1 MRRQQLPS
9 KSNNSKIQTKNDVMI
24 RQNTATLYGIYFAT
38 SNTDFLLKEKK
49 TRFSVRPSVILNE
62 DRKTVIFD
70 YSAVKGTDESS
81 IFDGFFRGISVGVT
95 LTVDGGIETTCNFI
109 NEITGVPIT
118 NFADTYTIVKTD
130 VDKKIIIATK
140 ETGISSTTAVVF
152 PGNHFINLPQFTKT
166 TVSESSTPIR
176 KILNLLPSQ
185 SLSHLG
191 IMSGSILEFKKTS
204 KNNNRFTV
212 KSIYTENGIECVEVE
227 EPITQED
234 ATQNQII
241 MSVYGEE
248 PITQGQ
254 EAPPLFPAPDLQVR
268 PIYNNPNNTTWPRI
282 NTCCPCMSCLLG
294 CIRQAESGRG
304 YKTDPVLDPGE
315 FPGSYP
321 IGPDPSQIPDGSILR
336 GCNPPCTDGG
346 TDCGPYQIDEANFI
360 QDICDSAGPC
370 SNGDGGYDGPL
381 GNNRCCEVCQ
391 SGFGMQDYVCP
402 GDKYPDTNAGKIACC
417 KEKDRRARLLIDCY
431 QRRWT
436 RNNSCLGNGDT
447 PNPIDPGAGNCYLCE
462 DIGRMHQ
469 GGQCG
474 HQNPSV
480 FNNGYW
486 TKVKKCMQTNCS
498 YRKRDNGDGTFTEF
512 CQDLIRTPDYGYPG
526 PQYPDPRNVPG
537 FYPTGP
543 DTTPYDPTT
552 P

>member
-109 NEITGVPIT
+109 NETNGVPIT
-118 NFADTYTIVKTD
+118 NFADTYTIVKID

-152 PGNHFINLPQFTKT
+152 PGNYFINLPQFTKT
-166 TVSESSTPIR
+166 TVNESSTPIR

-204 KNNNRFTV
+204 KNNSKFTV
-212 KSIYTENGIECVEVE
+212 KSIYTENGIECIEVE

-248 PITQGQ
+248 PITEGSS
-254 EAPPLFPAPDLQVR
+254 APPVLPAPIAIAGIQ
-268 PIYNNPNNTTWPRI
+268 I
-282 NTCCPCMSCLLG
+282 NSCCPLACMDCLFQA
-294 CIRQAESGRG
+294 IRLKESGGNARN
-304 YKTDPVLDPGE
+304 
-315 FPGSYP
+315 
-321 IGPDPSQIPDGSILR
+321 
-336 GCNPPCTDGG
+336 GCDAINRDDGG
-346 TDCGPYQIDEANFI
+346 VTDDCTGARGENPTPADKKKCWACGPYQIKYEYFDAAQEPAWNQPDAGACRSLKGLNWENELCKPCTGSEAEKVACCQRKETVSRLIMTCWWRRFTR
-360 QDICDSAGPC
+360 
-370 SNGDGGYDGPL
+370 NGG
-381 GNNRCCEVCQ
+381 CQ
-391 SGFGMQDYVCP
+391 SGQGP
-402 GDKYPDTNAGKIACC
+402 C
-417 KEKDRRARLLIDCY
+417 KTINRD
-431 QRRWT
+431 
-436 RNNSCLGNGDT
+436 
-447 PNPIDPGAGNCYLCE
+447 GNCFTCE
-462 DIGRMHQ
+462 DLARSHNRGPCGHDPNWDDRKPANGPPPERPYRESTPYWEVVKTNMCEL
-469 GGQCG
+469 GGQCS
-474 HQNPSV
+474 NCCDANYNCKEFSRPNNLYPSTPLE
-480 FNNGYW
+480 GS
-486 TKVKKCMQTNCS
+486 CGCA
-498 YRKRDNGDGTFTEF
+498 GDPEPPV
-512 CQDLIRTPDYGYPG
+512 Q
-526 PQYPDPRNVPG
+526 NVPEIR
-537 FYPTGP
+537 PA
-543 DTTPYDPTT
+543 
-552 P
+552 